1 MSEPTRMLAV
11 SEAGSM
17 NEIEMALA
25 EPTHAKVTATR
36 INGSNTRTFIC
47 APSTLRANLYRIV
60 RVCKRAFPVPTVIL
74 NGGGQLQAFVVT
86 VLTTICKPMQSGSS
100 RTCSYGWGIGGCG
113 GDCAHGSAGR
123 WSTWGET
130 GTNVKGSWPALSTD
144 LRQPSLN
151 VGHPFLHPSD

>member
-47 APSTLRANLYRIV
+47 APSTVRASLYRTR
-60 RVCKRAFPVPTVIL
+60 RVCKQAFPVPTVIL
-74 NGGGQLQAFVVT
+74 NGGAQLQAFVVDGAYNNLQT
-86 VLTTICKPMQSGSS
+86 NAERFIKNVQLRMGGMGGVAVDHGPLSALTFASLAST
-100 RTCSYGWGIGGCG
+100 
-113 GDCAHGSAGR
+113 SAI
-123 WSTWGET
+123 
-130 GTNVKGSWPALSTD
+130 
-144 LRQPSLN
+144 
-151 VGHPFLHPSD
+151 

>member
-100 RTCSYGWGIGGCG
+100 RTCSYGWGIGGWG
-113 GDCAHGSAGR
+113 GGTVSGYARRGGSPG
-123 WSTWGET
+123 
-130 GTNVKGSWPALSTD
+130 GT
-144 LRQPSLN
+144 RY
-151 VGHPFLHPSD
+151 

>member
-1 MSEPTRMLAV
+1 MVLEMSEPTRMLAV

-47 APSTLRANLYRIV
+47 APSTVRASLYRTR

-74 NGGGQLQAFVVT
+74 NGGAQLQAFVVT

-100 RTCSYGWGIGGCG
+100 RTCSYGWGEDARLQGWRPGE
-113 GDCAHGSAGR
+113 AHQPPRQGLH
-123 WSTWGET
+123 
-130 GTNVKGSWPALSTD
+130 KAL
-144 LRQPSLN
+144 P
-151 VGHPFLHPSD
+151 

>member
-47 APSTLRANLYRIV
+47 APSTVRVSLYRTR

-74 NGGGQLQAFVVT
+74 NGGGQLQALVVT

-100 RTCSYGWGIGGCG
+100 RNVQLRMGGMWGVALAVRTDRPGG
-113 GDCAHGSAGR
+113 A
-123 WSTWGET
+123 
-130 GTNVKGSWPALSTD
+130 V
-144 LRQPSLN
+144 
-151 VGHPFLHPSD
+151 

>member
-1 MSEPTRMLAV
+1 MLAV
-11 SEAGSM
+11 SEACLV
-17 NEIEMALA
+17 NEIEVALA

-47 APSTLRANLYRIV
+47 APSTLRASLYRTR

-100 RTCSYGWGIGGCG
+100 RTCSYGWAGVAVAEATERPGG
-113 GDCAHGSAGR
+113 
-123 WSTWGET
+123 
-130 GTNVKGSWPALSTD
+130 GTPERGPGA
-144 LRQPSLN
+144 RER
-151 VGHPFLHPSD
+151 GM